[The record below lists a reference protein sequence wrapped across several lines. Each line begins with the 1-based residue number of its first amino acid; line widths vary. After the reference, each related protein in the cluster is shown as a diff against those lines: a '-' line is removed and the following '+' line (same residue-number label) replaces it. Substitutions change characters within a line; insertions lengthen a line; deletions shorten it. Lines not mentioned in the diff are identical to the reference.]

1 MESEKQDL
9 KYHLKRNMA
18 FADTARNK
26 PLMWS
31 RLIMEQSGIY
41 KDYEEIL
48 NGLIDPKLIFFDE
61 RLQIA
66 EVDECILFLI

>member
-1 MESEKQDL
+1 
-9 KYHLKRNMA
+9 
-18 FADTARNK
+18 
-26 PLMWS
+26 
-31 RLIMEQSGIY
+31 MEQSGIY